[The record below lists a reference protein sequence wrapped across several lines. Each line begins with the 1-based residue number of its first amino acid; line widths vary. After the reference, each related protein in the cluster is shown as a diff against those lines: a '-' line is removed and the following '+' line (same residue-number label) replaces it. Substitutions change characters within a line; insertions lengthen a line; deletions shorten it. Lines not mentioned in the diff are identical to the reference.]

1 MADYPG
7 TTGNDTITF
16 DGNTFDTVTA
26 LAGNDRI
33 RLNAQF
39 SNGSPVIPH
48 MFSIHGGAGLDTLVL
63 LNAHGVNGIALLTN
77 ATLVSIEKV
86 VFAENLPA
94 SFKAA
99 SIGNGLAAD
108 AEIVGAVGASFRVS
122 TLWDQPEDIDLSA
135 MKVTGPLSSILQGSN
150 EVNLIKGNAAM
161 RDFVWGLGGN
171 DTIHGMGGRD
181 TLDGGE
187 GEDRLLGGAGN
198 DALIGQ
204 AGRDTYVFGRNQGRD
219 TIEGFVASG
228 AESDIIDIRALSDIL
243 SFADLKANHM
253 TVSGD
258 DTVIRANGT
267 VIVIENTAP
276 ADLGKSDFLI

>member
-1 MADYPG
+1 MADFPG
-7 TTGNDTITF
+7 TTGNDTIDF
-16 DGNTFDTVTA
+16 PGNSGDVVTA

-33 RLNAQF
+33 RLPAQF
-39 SNGSPVIPH
+39 TTGAPVIPQ
-48 MFSIHGGAGLDTLVL
+48 MFTIHGGAGTDTLVL
-63 LNAHGVNGIALLTN
+63 LNGFGVNGIALLTN

-94 SFKAA
+94 SFNAA
-99 SIGNGLAAD
+99 SIGSGLAAN
-108 AEIVGAVGASFRVS
+108 AEIVGAAGASFRVVALS
-122 TLWDQPEDIDLSA
+122 LEPENIDVSA
-135 MKVTGPLSSILQGSN
+135 MTVTGPLSSILQGN
-150 EVNLIKGNAAM
+150 NAVNLIKGNAGM
-161 RDFVWGLGGN
+161 RDFVWGMAGD
-171 DTIHGMGGRD
+171 DTLHGFGGRD

-187 GEDRLLGGAGN
+187 GADRLLGGAGN

-204 AGRDTYVFGRNQGRD
+204 AGRDTYVFARNQGRD

-228 AESDIIDIRALSDIL
+228 AESDIIDIRGLSDIL

-253 TVSGD
+253 AISGD